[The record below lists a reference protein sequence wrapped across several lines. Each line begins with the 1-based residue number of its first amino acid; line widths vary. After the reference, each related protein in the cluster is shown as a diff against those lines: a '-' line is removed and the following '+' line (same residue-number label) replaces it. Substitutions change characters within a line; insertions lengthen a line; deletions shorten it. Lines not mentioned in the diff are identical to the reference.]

1 MRPLRSW
8 RLLGFGLAAAFIF
21 ACNLMNVLTP
31 YRAAPEI
38 IADRADWIGIS
49 PPSNRAFFRQVIDLP
64 FTPRYAWIAVAT
76 DDYVLYVNGQAAA
89 QNQFA
94 INAALSF
101 QHRLS
106 DRAQGVNP
114 YVVPAARAPDLRL
127 ATNRE
132 WRVRI
137 HSDISKQLRRGR
149 NVLAL
154 SLQTADPSVRVSI
167 KGEIVGDGVS
177 IPIDGSAESW
187 HASRTPDRIRGQSWI
202 VSPVR
207 ADGWRQASS
216 LGPVEEPL
224 QATAPAG
231 LWTRPLP
238 LTGLTGPEIAGDVRF
253 ARVLPALTGGPT
265 QSAWLRVSSTWPYTL
280 TVGNTLAGAAGKTGK
295 TEAYDLSRFLRNGP
309 QRVSIRLY
317 RTGLTDPAMPV
328 VMLDGA
334 VGSLD
339 IAPDSSWNVLRRDD
353 PGWLDGGGLWES
365 ASMVPMS
372 PGTRPIT
379 LQIPTSKGWWA
390 AEQAF
395 VWAACFA
402 GIALLFRALGGLGG
416 LARDRTGGR
425 AAALWIL
432 SLPILAA
439 GAAYLL
445 RLRFKETDLILDFL
459 NPAQY
464 GRSLALDL
472 AMLVLAIAVYLVL
485 TRAPSSAPAVVPR
498 FRPGSAA
505 LSSDA
510 KVRLLVLAISLLGF
524 ALRGYHIGI
533 ENLQA
538 DENVSLDA
546 ARGVLRTGAPYEI
559 SGVLYTRS
567 AMYHYMLAGWIYL
580 FGSSPAAA
588 RMMSVIPGVAVI
600 FVTYELAYL
609 ATGKRHLAVIC
620 ALVIAVSPWQI
631 NQSRNIRFY
640 QQMQFFGICAS
651 YFFLRGFVLGRH
663 KPSQNLFFAMGS
675 LAVVCQEI
683 FVLTFP
689 GFCIA
694 GYLYLRPY
702 RLRDNINVVIGFITM
717 MVVTV
722 LDAGT
727 FTLLCLTRNIGI
739 TTSIA
744 SIIQFHVIN
753 PTAFINTFF
762 LSELHAR
769 FIGSVFFFAALPF
782 WIRRSNAAILTL
794 YILVITS
801 VLAAT
806 VLVMQVAARYVFVLN
821 PMIVIV
827 FIASVDALIRWMAFH
842 LSRPLAANPRRFQ
855 RAWIAMATPILA
867 IMVIA
872 DLHLDGL
879 MRSYD
884 QHLIMQHESAY
895 RYIAEHRRPG
905 DVVISV
911 SPMSGAVVLGG
922 IDYYLEQELQFDEV
936 YMTPFA
942 IVDRWA
948 GGKLVSKIDQ
958 VRDILSTASRAW
970 IIMDQ
975 AESKKFTPDFLA
987 YLYGVTQPRL
997 EFLGGEL
1004 LLWTASDGTYVQS
1017 KDSGGSID
1025 DF

>member
-1 MRPLRSW
+1 
-8 RLLGFGLAAAFIF
+8 LLGFGLAAAFIF

-31 YRAAPEI
+31 YRAPPETV
-38 IADRADWIGIS
+38 ADRADWIGIE
-49 PPSNRAFFRQVIDLP
+49 PGSNRAFFRQIIDVP

-89 QNQFA
+89 QNQFS

-114 YVVPAARAPDLRL
+114 YVAPAARAPDLRL

-137 HSDISKQLRRGR
+137 HSDISKQIRQGR

-154 SLQTADPSVRVSI
+154 SLQTADPSVRMSI

-177 IPIDGSAESW
+177 IPIDGTAAGW
-187 HASRTPDRIRGQSWI
+187 RVSRTPDRIRGQPWI
-202 VSPVR
+202 TSTVH
-207 ADGWRQASS
+207 ADGWQQASL
-216 LGPVEEPL
+216 LGPVVEPL
-224 QATAPAG
+224 QATAPAE

-253 ARVLPALTGGPT
+253 ARVFPALTGGPA
-265 QSAWLRVSSTWPYTL
+265 QSAWLRVSSAWPYTVM
-280 TVGNTLAGAAGKTGK
+280 VGHTLAGAAGKTGK
-295 TEAYDLSRFLRNGP
+295 TEAYDISRFLRDGP
-309 QRVSIRLY
+309 QRVSVRLY
-317 RTGLTDPAMPV
+317 RTGLKEPAMPV

-334 VGSLD
+334 VGAVA
-339 IAPDSSWNVLRRDD
+339 IAPDASWRVLRHDD
-353 PGWLDGGGLWES
+353 PAWLDGEGTWES
-365 ASMVPMS
+365 ATTVPL
-372 PGTRPIT
+372 PAGNRPIS
-379 LQIPTSKGWWA
+379 LQIPVSKGWWA

-402 GIALLFRALGGLGG
+402 GIVLLFRALGSLGG

-459 NPAQY
+459 DPAQY
-464 GRSLALDL
+464 GRGLVLDL
-472 AMLVLAIAVYLVL
+472 AILVLAISVYLVL
-485 TRAPSSAPAVVPR
+485 ARAPSSAPAIVPR
-498 FRPGSAA
+498 FRPARTV
-505 LSSDA
+505 LSSDT
-510 KVRLLVLAISLLGF
+510 KIRLLVLAIALLGF
-524 ALRGYHIGI
+524 ALRAYHIGI

-546 ARGVLRTGAPYEI
+546 ARGILRTGAPYEI

-567 AMYHYMLAGWIYL
+567 AMYHYMLAGWIHV

-609 ATGKRHLAVIC
+609 ATGKRHLALIC
-620 ALVIAVSPWQI
+620 ALIIAVSPWQI

-651 YFFLRGFVLGRH
+651 YFFLRGFVVGRH
-663 KPSQNLFFAMGS
+663 KPSQNLFFVMGS

-702 RLRDNINVVIGFITM
+702 RWRDNLNVVIGFVTM

-727 FTLLCLTRNIGI
+727 FTLLCLTRNVGI

-753 PTAFINTFF
+753 PTAFVNTFF

-769 FIGSVFFFAALPF
+769 FIGSLFFFAALPF

-801 VLAAT
+801 VIAAT

-842 LSRPLAANPRRFQ
+842 LSRPLSANPRRFQ

-879 MRSYD
+879 LRSYD

-905 DVVISV
+905 DIVISV

-948 GGKLVSKIDQ
+948 GGRLISKIDM
-958 VRDILSTASRAW
+958 VRDILSTTSRAW

-1017 KDSGGSID
+1017 KDNGGSID

>member
-1 MRPLRSW
+1 MKLRRSW
-8 RLLGFGLAAAFIF
+8 RLFGFGLAAAFVF

-31 YRAAPEI
+31 YRAPPEI
-38 IADRADWIGIS
+38 VADRSEWIGIA
-49 PPSNRAFFRQVIDLP
+49 PGSNRAFFRQIVNVP
-64 FTPRYAWIAVAT
+64 FTPRYAWIAVAS
-76 DDYVLYVNGQAAA
+76 DDYTLFVNGSPVA

-94 INAALSF
+94 VNAALSF

-114 YVVPAARAPDLRL
+114 NVVPMARAPDLRL

-132 WRVRI
+132 WRARI
-137 HSDISKQLRRGR
+137 HTDISQQIRQGL
-149 NVLAL
+149 NVIAL
-154 SLQTADPSVRVSI
+154 SLQTADPSVRVSL

-177 IPIDGSAESW
+177 IPIEGGAGSW
-187 HASRTPDRIRGQSWI
+187 HVSRTPDRIRGQSWLA
-202 VSPVR
+202 SQVR
-207 ADGWRQASS
+207 ADGWHEAAS

-224 QATAPAG
+224 QATAPSG
-231 LWTRPLP
+231 IWTNPLP
-238 LTGLTGPEIAGDVRF
+238 LTGLSGPEVAGEVRF
-253 ARVLPALTGGPT
+253 ARMFPGLDDGVT
-265 QSAWLRVSSTWPYTL
+265 QSAWLRVGSTWPYSLMVGDTL
-280 TVGNTLAGAAGKTGK
+280 VGGAGKPGK
-295 TEAYDLSRFLRNGP
+295 TEAYDITRFLRDGP

-317 RTGLTDPAMPV
+317 RTGLKEAALPV

-334 VGSLD
+334 VGARQ
-339 IAPDSSWNVLRRDD
+339 IRPDASWLALQRDD
-353 PGWLDGGGLWES
+353 PAWLDGGGTWES
-365 ASMVPMS
+365 ARPVPM
-372 PGTRPIT
+372 PAGRPIS
-379 LQIPTSKGWWA
+379 LQTPTSKGWWA
-390 AEQAF
+390 MRQGF
-395 VWAACFA
+395 LWAACFA
-402 GIALLFRALGGLGG
+402 AIVVLFRALGGLGG
-416 LARDRTGGR
+416 VARDRTGGR
-425 AAALWIL
+425 AAALWML
-432 SLPILAA
+432 SLPVLAA

-459 NPAQY
+459 DPAQY
-464 GRSLALDL
+464 GRTLVLDV
-472 AMLVLAIAVYLVL
+472 AILVLAIGVYLVIA
-485 TRAPSSAPAVVPR
+485 RAPSSAAAVAQHFQPAGP
-498 FRPGSAA
+498 A
-505 LSSDA
+505 LSADM
-510 KVRLLVLAISLLGF
+510 KLRLLVLAIALLGF
-524 ALRGYHIGI
+524 WLRAYHIGI

-546 ARGVLRTGAPYEI
+546 ARGILRTGAPYEI

-567 AMYHYMLAGWIYL
+567 VLYHYMLAGWIYL
-580 FGSSPAAA
+580 LGSEPATA
-588 RMMSVIPGVAVI
+588 RMMSVLPGVAVI
-600 FVTYELAYL
+600 FVVYELAYL
-609 ATGKRHLAVIC
+609 ATGKRYIALIC
-620 ALVIAVSPWQI
+620 ALAIAVSPWQI

-640 QQMQFFGICAS
+640 QQMQFFRVCAT
-651 YFFLRGFVLGRH
+651 YFFMRGFVVGRH

-702 RLRDNINVVIGFITM
+702 RWRENINVVIGFITM
-717 MVVTV
+717 MAVTV

-727 FTLLCLTRNIGI
+727 FTLLCLTRNVGI

-753 PTAFINTFF
+753 PTGFLNTFF
-762 LSELHAR
+762 LNELHSR
-769 FIGSVFFFAALPF
+769 FIGSLFFFGALPF

-801 VLAAT
+801 VIAAT
-806 VLVMQVAARYVFVLN
+806 VLVMQIAARYVFVLS

-827 FIASVDALIRWMAFH
+827 FIASVDALVRWPAYH
-842 LSRPLAANPRRFQ
+842 LSRPLASNPRRYQ
-855 RAWIAMATPILA
+855 RAWTAMATPILA
-867 IMVIA
+867 VMVIA

-879 MRSYD
+879 ARSYD

-911 SPMSGAVVLGG
+911 SPMAGAIVLGG
-922 IDYYLEQELQFDEV
+922 IDYYLEQELQFDELT
-936 YMTPFA
+936 MTPFA

-948 GGKLVSKIDQ
+948 GGKLVSKIDML
-958 VRDILSTASRAW
+958 RDILNTSSRAW
-970 IIMDQ
+970 IILDQ
-975 AESKKFTPDFLA
+975 AETKKFTPDFLA
-987 YLYGVTQPRL
+987 YIQGMGRPRL

-1004 LLWTASDGTYVQS
+1004 LLWDPSAGFFVQS
-1017 KDSGGSID
+1017 KDTGGSID